1 MRFSTVAVA
10 LAAFASSVSAGPIIK
25 RQSDSTSTDI
35 DAVILQYALTLE
47 HLENAFYKKALSE
60 WSQQQFIDAGFSAK
74 FYDDLK
80 YVAHDEEGHV
90 VYLEAGLTA
99 AGAKPVQACEYSFP
113 MTDPEEFVA
122 LASVIEG
129 VGVSAYLGAA
139 PLVTSKAY
147 LTAAGAILVTE
158 ALHQSQQRNA
168 IGEVPA
174 ANVFGT
180 PLGFNA
186 VYSIASGFIK
196 SCPAT
201 NMPLPVM
208 AYPALTLQS
217 GLPTAQGANIQLE
230 TSNATASGSFA
241 TFVSGIN
248 VAAVAPMSSS
258 GNTHMVEVPMMVEGQ
273 SYVFITKDNSG
284 NLTDSNIIAG
294 PAILEVTPLSPTFN
308 LTIT

>member
-1 MRFSTVAVA
+1 MRVAT
-10 LAAFASSVSAGPIIK
+10 AAVVWAAATITSAAPTRRQASS
-25 RQSDSTSTDI
+25 DI

-47 HLENAFYKKALSE
+47 HLENAFYKRALST
-60 WSQQQFIDAGFSAK
+60 WDVKAFTDAGFSEK

-90 VYLEAGLTA
+90 VYLAAGLAA
-99 AGAKPVQACEYSFP
+99 AGAAPVAACEYTFP
-113 MTDPEEFVA
+113 MTDPKSFVA

-158 ALHQSQQRNA
+158 ALHQSQQRA
-168 IGEVPA
+168 AMGETPA

-186 VYSIASGFIK
+186 VYSIASAFITA
-196 SCPAT
+196 CPAS
-201 NMPLPVM
+201 NMALPVM
-208 AYPALTLQS
+208 AYPGLAVTS
-217 GLPTAQGANIQLE
+217 GMPTAQGALVNLVPQ
-230 TSNATASGSFA
+230 TMPAGRFWV
-241 TFVSGIN
+241 TFVSGLNI
-248 VAAVAPMSSS
+248 AAVAPASTQA
-258 GNTHMVEVPMMVEGQ
+258 GMVMAEVPAMVEGQ
-273 SYVFITKDNSG
+273 SYAFLTRDNSG

-294 PAILEVTPLSPTFN
+294 PAILEVTPLSPVFN
-308 LTIT
+308 LGVS

>member
-10 LAAFASSVSAGPIIK
+10 LTAIASGVSASPTK
-25 RQSDSTSTDI
+25 RQSGSTDI

-47 HLENAFYKKALSE
+47 HLENAFYKEALST
-60 WSQQQFIDAGFSAK
+60 WSQQEFINAGFPAK

-99 AGAKPVQACEYSFP
+99 AGAMPVAACEYKFP
-113 MTDPEEFVA
+113 MTDPKSFVA

-168 IGEVPA
+168 IGEVPS

-186 VYSIASGFIK
+186 VYSIASGFIV
-196 SCPAT
+196 SCPPT
-201 NMPLPVM
+201 NMALPVM
-208 AYPALTLQS
+208 AYPALTLLS
-217 GLPTAQGANIQLE
+217 GLPTAQNAHIQLQ
-230 TSNATASGSFA
+230 TANATEGNAYA
-241 TFVSGIN
+241 TFVSGLN
-248 VAAVAPMSSS
+248 VAAVQPMSSS
-258 GNTHMVEVPMMVEGQ
+258 GNSHMVAVPEMVEGQ
-273 SYVFITKDNSG
+273 SYVFLTKDNSG

-294 PAILEVTPLSPTFN
+294 PAILEVTPGSPTFN
-308 LTIT
+308 LTITK